1 LDRTARKKKES
12 HKDVG
17 KNVDKE
23 EKTFFFFFKKREKRN
38 HPKVIEDL
46 PPGGARTLDVG
57 LPLIKFPTFC
67 PSERT

>member
-23 EKTFFFFFKKREKRN
+23 EKTFFFFFSKSEKNEIIR
-38 HPKVIEDL
+38 K
-46 PPGGARTLDVG
+46 
-57 LPLIKFPTFC
+57 
-67 PSERT
+67 